1 MPRRQ
6 PHDRRLPYRAW
17 ARRAAAASLAALLL
31 AVPLIFARAP
41 GGSRLELGAAR
52 AADPGGFVAGIE
64 DLPLMPGLTELGGSG
79 FAFGSTDGRIVEGYA
94 TGNVT
99 EGQVLEFY
107 KATLPELGWQAASE
121 RSYRRQGERL
131 SIDFVKGGGP
141 LTVRF
146 TVTPE

>member
-1 MPRRQ
+1 MSRRQSHPRQPRRTR
-6 PHDRRLPYRAW
+6 D
-17 ARRAAAASLAALLL
+17 RAATALPLLLLPAALLAGVPPATGGHGL
-31 AVPLIFARAP
+31 AV
-41 GGSRLELGAAR
+41 SAAR

-64 DLPLMPGLTELGGSG
+64 DLPLMPGLTELSGSG
-79 FAFGSTDGRIVEGYA
+79 FAFSSTGGRIVEGYA
-94 TGNVT
+94 AGNVS
-99 EGQVLEFY
+99 EGEVLDFY
-107 KATLPELGWQAASE
+107 KATLPQLGWQAASE

>member
-6 PHDRRLPYRAW
+6 PHDRRLPHRAW
-17 ARRAAAASLAALLL
+17 AGRAAAAPLVALLL
-31 AVPLIFARAP
+31 AVPLVFGQAP
-41 GGSRLELGAAR
+41 GGSRLEQGAAR
-52 AADPGGFVAGIE
+52 AADPGFVAGIE
-64 DLPLMPGLTELGGSG
+64 DLPLMPGLTELSGSG

-94 TGNVT
+94 TGNVS